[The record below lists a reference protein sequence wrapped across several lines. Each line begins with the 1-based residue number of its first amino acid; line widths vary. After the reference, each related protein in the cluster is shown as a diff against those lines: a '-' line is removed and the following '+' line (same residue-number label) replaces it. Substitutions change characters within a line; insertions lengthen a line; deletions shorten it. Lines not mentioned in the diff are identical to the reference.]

1 MGRVVELKREA
12 GERQAA
18 LLNEI
23 STLAQR
29 GRQTDLMSKTAK
41 DRLGPA
47 LKNET
52 AEALHL
58 AEGEAFVESERQRL
72 KSEYL
77 KIDAE
82 LREQIQ
88 QARIAATQELA
99 PSQASPDPVLR
110 ASTMTEEQV
119 VAAMDAAASLG
130 EAGTDTIRLLLTT
143 SMQKDGY
150 ELAVQHALSL
160 LPELEDA
167 YQDVVEADETPDFED
182 AAQRFEVLSQP
193 DIDRQ
198 RKILSGPER
207 MSDIDAYGQMLG

>member
-99 PSQASPDPVLR
+99 PSQASPDAVLP
-110 ASTMTEEQV
+110 ASTMTEEQA
-119 VAAMDAAASLG
+119 VAAMDAAAALG
-130 EAGTDTIRLLLTT
+130 EAGNDTIRLLLTT
-143 SMQKDGY
+143 SMQKDDY
-150 ELAVQHALSL
+150 ELAVQHALRL

-167 YQDVVEADETPDFED
+167 YQDVVEADETPDFDD